1 MHWIAL
7 RWPTDD
13 TRAAWGWWALRFTP
27 RVAAVDEALL
37 LEVSASERLWG
48 GRQPLLRRFFK
59 KNTLQAPVEWSQ
71 GATSLIALAMLR
83 LKLQGLPAPAGLPH
97 GLPLGTLTAARPH
110 VDTLARTGCT
120 TWGAL
125 RALPRAGVARRFGA
139 ALVDALDVAW
149 GERPDRH
156 PWLTLPEV
164 FDVKLEL
171 PALATTAPALMWST
185 HRLLTQ
191 LQIWLQARQR
201 GVLALELEW
210 TLDLKRLN
218 GAPLPPHQQLTL
230 RTGRPTQD
238 TAHLRRLA
246 GEHLARATLAA
257 PASQLRLRTLDT
269 APWAGASQ
277 SLLPEERVQGERL
290 HALVERLSAR
300 LGAAQVRVPVA
311 CSDHRPERMQH
322 WQAACDNLR
331 DATHGA
337 AAGQSGTAST
347 GARKTGTPS
356 THSTARAVPA
366 PGADALYPPWLL
378 PQPLALQVHHG
389 QPQFQGPLRLL
400 TRAQR
405 IETGWWDAAPA
416 AGETGL
422 ALRDYFIA
430 RSPQVGLLWIYRER
444 LSAPTVLAASTTESS
459 QSTRWFLQGLYA

>member
-48 GRQPLLRRFFK
+48 GRQSLLRRFFK
-59 KNTLQAPVEWSQ
+59 KNPLQAPVEWSQ
-71 GATSLIALAMLR
+71 GATSLIALALLR
-83 LKLQGLPAPAGLPH
+83 LKLQGLPVPAGLPH
-97 GLPLGTLTAARPH
+97 GLPLGTLTVARPH
-110 VDTLARTGCT
+110 GDTLARTGCT
-120 TWGAL
+120 TWGGL

-149 GERPDRH
+149 GERPDNH

-164 FDVKLEL
+164 FDLKLEL
-171 PALATTAPALMWST
+171 PALATTAPELMWSAN
-185 HRLLTQ
+185 RLLTQ

-218 GAPLPPHQQLTL
+218 GVHLPPHQQLTL

-246 GEHLARATLAA
+246 SEHLARATLAA
-257 PASQLRLRTLDT
+257 PARQLRLRTLET

-300 LGAAQVRVPVA
+300 LGAAQVVVPVA
-311 CSDHRPERMQH
+311 RADHRPEHMQH
-322 WQAACDNLR
+322 WQAACESLCNT
-331 DATHGA
+331 THGA
-337 AAGQSGTAST
+337 
-347 GARKTGTPS
+347 P
-356 THSTARAVPA
+356 V
-366 PGADALYPPWLL
+366 ADALYPPWLL
-378 PQPLALQVHHG
+378 SQPLALQVHHG

-405 IETGWWDAAPA
+405 IETGWWDAAPGT
-416 AGETGL
+416 GETGL

-430 RSPQVGLLWIYRER
+430 RSPQAGLLWIYRER
-444 LSAPTVLAASTTESS
+444 PSAPTALLATPEQTP
-459 QSTRWFLQGLYA
+459 QHPRWFLQGLYA

>member
-7 RWPTDD
+7 QWPLDD
-13 TRAAWGWWALRFTP
+13 TRAAWGWWALQFTP
-27 RVAAVDEALL
+27 RVAPVDEALL

-59 KNTLQAPVEWSQ
+59 KNPLQAPVEWSQ

-83 LKLQGLPAPAGLPH
+83 LKLQGLPVPAGLPH

-156 PWLTLPEV
+156 PWLALPEV

-171 PALATTAPALMWST
+171 PALATTAPALMWSAN
-185 HRLLTQ
+185 RLLTQ

-246 GEHLARATLAA
+246 SEHLARATLAA

-311 CSDHRPERMQH
+311 RADHRPEHMQH
-322 WQAACDNLR
+322 WQAACDPLR

-337 AAGQSGTAST
+337 A
-347 GARKTGTPS
+347 
-356 THSTARAVPA
+356 V
-366 PGADALYPPWLL
+366 ADALYPPWLL

-416 AGETGL
+416 AAETGL

-430 RSPQVGLLWIYRER
+430 RSPQAGLLWIYRER
-444 LSAPTVLAASTTESS
+444 PSAPTVLAASTTESP
-459 QSTRWFLQGLYA
+459 QHPRWFLQGLYA

>member
-7 RWPTDD
+7 QWPPDD
-13 TRAAWGWWALRFTP
+13 TRAAWGWWALQFTP
-27 RVAAVDEALL
+27 RVAPVDEALL

-59 KNTLQAPVEWSQ
+59 KNPLQAPVEWSQ

-83 LKLQGLPAPAGLPH
+83 LKLQGLPVPTGLPH

-171 PALATTAPALMWST
+171 PALATTAPALMWSAN
-185 HRLLTQ
+185 RLLTQ

-246 GEHLARATLAA
+246 SEHLARATLAA

-277 SLLPEERVQGERL
+277 SLLPEDRLQGERL

-311 CSDHRPERMQH
+311 RADHRPEHMQH
-322 WQAACDNLR
+322 WQAACANPG
-331 DATHGA
+331 THA
-337 AAGQSGTAST
+337 A
-347 GARKTGTPS
+347 PPP
-356 THSTARAVPA
+356 V
-366 PGADALYPPWLL
+366 ADALYPPWLL

-430 RSPQVGLLWIYRER
+430 RSPEAGLLWIYRER
-444 LSAPTVLAASTTESS
+444 LSAPTVLAASTTESPP
-459 QSTRWFLQGLYA
+459 STRWFLQGLYA